1 MFRFGLEMWI
11 SRSLNGKL
19 QKLPPSSFRRF
30 GTALLLV
37 FTIVPGNLIPASAQV
52 SGTSASYQVSPPV
65 GVQPGTSLAGQQSSF
80 SSSVPEAK
88 GTPGVLLLSF
98 ADAIQ
103 RGLRQNLAVLLS
115 GENTL
120 AARGQKWKDLSDLLP
135 NVTTRTTET
144 VQQQSLAALGF
155 RLPGVPRVIG
165 PFSYFDTRAYWT
177 QSLFN
182 LKSIDQERSAVQNLK
197 AAQYNYRDAR
207 ELVVF
212 SVGNAYLQTL
222 AEAARVDTAE
232 AQVKTGQAL
241 YNKAVD
247 QQKAGVTPAIDALR
261 AQVELQ
267 TRQQQLIVTR
277 NDYAKQKLALARVIG
292 LPLGQEFALT
302 DKAPYEPLSTPG
314 LDESLRRAYTSRS
327 DYRGG
332 LSRVRAAE
340 LARKAATAGY
350 YPSADLQADYGD
362 IGINPATSNGT
373 FHVAGTVTIPLFQGG
388 KVHGDVLQ
396 AEAAL
401 QQTRSQLE
409 DLRGRIDNEVR
420 TALLDLSAAAEQ
432 VEVARSSVDL
442 AQETLSQAQDRFSA
456 GVADNLEVIQAQ
468 ETVASANENYISSL
482 YAHNL
487 AKVSYARAIGY
498 AEEGVKQYLKGK

>member
-155 RLPGVPRVIG
+155 RLPGVPCVIG

-241 YNKAVD
+241 YNKAMD

-261 AQVELQ
+261 ARVELQ
-267 TRQQQLIVTR
+267 TRQQQLIVAR
-277 NDYAKQKLALARVIG
+277 NDYAKQKLALGRVIG
-292 LPLGQEFALT
+292 LPL
-302 DKAPYEPLSTPG
+302 
-314 LDESLRRAYTSRS
+314 
-327 DYRGG
+327 
-332 LSRVRAAE
+332 
-340 LARKAATAGY
+340 
-350 YPSADLQADYGD
+350 
-362 IGINPATSNGT
+362 
-373 FHVAGTVTIPLFQGG
+373 
-388 KVHGDVLQ
+388 
-396 AEAAL
+396 
-401 QQTRSQLE
+401 
-409 DLRGRIDNEVR
+409 
-420 TALLDLSAAAEQ
+420 
-432 VEVARSSVDL
+432 
-442 AQETLSQAQDRFSA
+442 
-456 GVADNLEVIQAQ
+456 
-468 ETVASANENYISSL
+468 
-482 YAHNL
+482 
-487 AKVSYARAIGY
+487 
-498 AEEGVKQYLKGK
+498 